1 MADKPISLDPGGPNP
16 DPLTGCRPGDKITWT
31 NNTSKTITD
40 FTLPT
45 CVSPQINPAP
55 IAPGATTRD
64 YNVNSGAQGSY
75 PYSYVYPDTAAG
87 TKNGTIDVGS

>member
-16 DPLTGCRPGDKITWT
+16 DPLTGCRAGDKITWT
-31 NNTSKTITD
+31 NNTGKTITA

-45 CVSPQINPAP
+45 CVSPQTDPAP
-55 IAPGATTRD
+55 IASGATTRD
-64 YNVNSGAQGSY
+64 YTVNNGAGGSY
-75 PYSYVYPDTAAG
+75 PYSYVYPDTTAG